1 MDRKIELGEAI
12 GLIAYY
18 CLYVCV
24 VVVGR
29 WISQRMK
36 RNEMLDG
43 SSQGAS
49 ARLPPPPTGTVRV

>member
-29 WISQRMK
+29 WIGQRMK
-36 RNEMLDG
+36 RNETLDG
-43 SSQGAS
+43 SSSQGGS
-49 ARLPPPPTGTVRV
+49 ACLHPPPRIVRV